1 MKNKLHIVTV
11 TFVLIMV
18 SSCSTTNSKNAQI
31 QRLNW
36 QVEDQQR
43 QIDQLK
49 RTIAS
54 SAESNSERPVS
65 DEREESSSSQ
75 SQIGF
80 VGWKDKR
87 NWQKIQDN
95 MSSQQVIAI
104 LGRPT
109 RQEKLEY
116 VDYLTLFWE
125 GNVQGS
131 DYVSGNILFSNNQ
144 VSIIKPPVFMN
155 Q

>member
-1 MKNKLHIVTV
+1 MKNRLFVIVI
-11 TFVLIMV
+11 FVLIMV
-18 SSCSTTNSKNAQI
+18 SSCSTTTSKNAQI
-31 QRLNW
+31 QQLNW
-36 QVEDQQR
+36 QVENQQR

-49 RTIAS
+49 RAIAS
-54 SAESNSERPVS
+54 SAQANSSQQV
-65 DEREESSSSQ
+65 DGEREETSSSQ
-75 SQIGF
+75 SQSDSI
-80 VGWKDKR
+80 GWKDKQ

-131 DYVSGNILFSNNQ
+131 GYVSGNILFSNNQ
-144 VSIIKPPVFMN
+144 VSIIKPPVFLN